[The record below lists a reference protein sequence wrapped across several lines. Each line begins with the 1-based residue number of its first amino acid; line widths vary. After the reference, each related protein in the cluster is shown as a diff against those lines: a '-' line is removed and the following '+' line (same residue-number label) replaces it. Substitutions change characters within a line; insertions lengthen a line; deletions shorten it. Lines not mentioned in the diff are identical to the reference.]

1 MKLYLSSLA
10 IPDTKAFLALFS
22 KSQPRRVA
30 IIPTAW
36 NVAPSE
42 KSQPF
47 YDRTTHMFTGNGFTT
62 EYVDLKD
69 YGGKP
74 GELRKK
80 LQGFSALWVMGGNT
94 FYLNYW
100 MRESG
105 FDTMLGDLL
114 AGGLVY
120 GGESAGAVIAGK
132 TLHGI
137 ELLDDPAAAPD
148 TLWEGLGL
156 VDYGIIPH
164 WGKAKYAGRLEQSQD
179 EMQLFSPVKTLRDD
193 EFIIVDS

>member
-10 IPDTKAFLALFS
+10 IPDTAAFTSLFAA
-22 KSQPRRVA
+22 KGRIA

-42 KSQPF
+42 KSAPF
-47 YDRTTHMFTGNGFTT
+47 YERTTRMLTDLGFDA

-69 YGGKP
+69 YGGKNAQ
-74 GELRKK
+74 LQQK
-80 LQGFSALWVMGGNT
+80 LDEHAGVWVMGGNT

-100 MRESG
+100 LRESG
-105 FDTMLGDLL
+105 FDQLLPGLL
-114 AGGLVY
+114 AQGFVY
-120 GGESAGAVIAGK
+120 AGESAGAVIAGK

-137 ELLDDPAAAPD
+137 ELLDNPADAPE

-164 WGKAKYAGRLEQSQD
+164 WGSQKYADRMDQTLD
-179 EMQLFSPVKTLRDD
+179 EMQQFVKVKTLTDSD
-193 EFIIVDS
+193 AIIVKG